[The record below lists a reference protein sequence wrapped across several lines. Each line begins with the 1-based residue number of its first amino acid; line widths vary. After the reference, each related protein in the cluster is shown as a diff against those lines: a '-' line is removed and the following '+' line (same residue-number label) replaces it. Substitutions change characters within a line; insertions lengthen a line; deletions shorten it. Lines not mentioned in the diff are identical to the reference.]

1 MASRI
6 EGEVVA
12 KTMKRVVFCER
23 GTGLLSRQSTFLFFY
38 ARTAQT
44 EAGF

>member
-1 MASRI
+1 MATRI
-6 EGEVVA
+6 GEEVVA
-12 KTMKRVVFCER
+12 KTMEENGFFER
-23 GTGLLSRQSTFLFFY
+23 GTRLLSRQSAFLFFY